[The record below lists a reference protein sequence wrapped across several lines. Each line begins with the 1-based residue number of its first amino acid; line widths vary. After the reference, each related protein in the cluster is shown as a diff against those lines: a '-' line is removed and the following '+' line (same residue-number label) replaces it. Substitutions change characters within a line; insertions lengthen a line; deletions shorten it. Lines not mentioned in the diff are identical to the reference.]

1 MNIIKPSVELITP
14 LGYDIDSI
22 KKHIEL
28 CGKVCYKSE
37 DNITQSSYAA
47 FYDKIKSN
55 QHLSVLEHGTV
66 YLRIT
71 HDEDDKSDISKPLI
85 EKILTEDPHTIV
97 NTGINM
103 DGNDSGISLYIT
115 TNMRVLEE
123 NNLYDK
129 ALKYIT
135 EPTQCHDKR
144 YTLKFILPISISRE
158 FIRHRHFSFSEMST
172 RYCNFSKNKFDNQI
186 TFIQPEWFKSDCA
199 GSYLSKLEILSK
211 TPIDGYGNGEELFLE
226 YLINC
231 ERNYMKLINIGL
243 KAQDARELLP
253 LNTKTELIMT
263 GFEKDWK
270 HFFKLRCDKKA
281 HPMAQILANKAKDI
295 LDIQPL

>member
-1 MNIIKPSVELITP
+1 MKIIKPSVELITP

-37 DNITQSSYAA
+37 DNITQSSYAT

-71 HDEDDKSDISKPLI
+71 HDEDDKSDISKLLIEKTLI
-85 EKILTEDPHTIV
+85 EKILTEDPYTIV

-135 EPTQCHDKR
+135 EPTQYHDKR

-158 FIRHRHFSFSEMST
+158 FVRHRKFSFSEMST
-172 RYCNFSKNKFDNQI
+172 RYCNFTKDKFNNEL
-186 TFIQPEWFKSDCA
+186 TFVEPEWVGYENLVS
-199 GSYLSKLEILSK
+199 LLTLLK
-211 TPIDGYGNGEELFLE
+211 TFEDGYFDLITNG
-226 YLINC
+226 YQ
-231 ERNYMKLINIGL
+231 
-243 KAQDARELLP
+243 AQQAREFLP
-253 LNTKTELIMT
+253 LCTKTELIMT
-263 GFEKDWK
+263 GFEKDWE

-295 LDIQPL
+295 LDLQALQN